1 MDTCIWYNEELV
13 LLFFVDDCLIFSS
26 YKYKIGEA
34 HASLQAY
41 FKIED
46 DVELKIYLGIE
57 LYRRPDISIHVG

>member
-46 DVELKIYLGIE
+46 DVELNNYIGID
-57 LYRRPDISIHVG
+57 LDHRPDSSIHTR